1 MRGVM
6 GQVQLSL
13 SHKPVQALRRCATN
27 NGCDCAPLGGHEL
40 GKVQQLFIFITGP
53 LGLLDAGV
61 EPLIPSGFALLGR
74 LAHEQRGDTCPLIQA
89 ILHDSGLEDLILS
102 IFPNTTLED
111 DPHPGLYAVL
121 CSPEAAAATGG
132 RKEALEGQARQTR
145 TKHGNV
151 VEE

>member
-1 MRGVM
+1 MEGV
-6 GQVQLSL
+6 GSSL
-13 SHKPVQALRRCATN
+13 RKKHHAA
-27 NGCDCAPLGGHEL
+27 A
-40 GKVQQLFIFITGP
+40 
-53 LGLLDAGV
+53 
-61 EPLIPSGFALLGR
+61 GFALLGR
-74 LAHEQRGDTCPLIQA
+74 LAHEQRGGTFPLIQA
-89 ILHDSGLEDLILS
+89 ILHDSGLEDLILDVGAAAAAVAMMQERWCRTAAGRSSQKLVEDNHETYLS